1 MSKEPETEQEQFT
14 RIAKKMPAILRKLGD
29 ALMLTANALED
40 LVYALEEF
48 NEDVLEEENGS

>member
-14 RIAKKMPAILRKLGD
+14 RIVKKMPAILRKLGD